1 MLKQIASINAGYPF
15 RGKIPEVYDS
25 TVIAVQMR
33 DISLPDGVNWVDCIT
48 TKLTGKRDPDYLL
61 EGDILVA
68 GRGNHNYAV
77 LVDLK
82 KANETLGS
90 TVEAVASPHFF
101 VVRVKHKEVLPEFV
115 AWLLNQP
122 YCQRYFEQSSEGT
135 LTKSIRRSV
144 LEDTPVVI
152 PPLAKQQTIVALAKT
167 INKEQRLMQQL
178 IQNGERTMNAIAN
191 DLFNKE

>member
-33 DISLPDGVNWVDCIT
+33 DISLPDGVNWAECIT
-48 TKLTGKRDPDYLL
+48 TNLTGKRKPDFLQH
-61 EGDILVA
+61 GDILVA

-77 LVDLK
+77 LIDIN
-82 KANETLGS
+82 KANKTLGL

-101 VVRVKHKEVLPEFV
+101 VVRIQQENVLPEFV

-122 YCQRYFEQSSEGT
+122 YCQRYFEQNSEGS

-144 LEDTPVVI
+144 LEETPMVI
-152 PPLAKQQTIVALAKT
+152 PPLEKQKTIVALANA
-167 INKEQRLMQQL
+167 INEEHKLMQQL
-178 IQNGERTMNAIAN
+178 IQNGERTLNAIAN
-191 DLFNKE
+191 DLYNKE

>member
-15 RGKIPEVYDS
+15 RGKIPENHDS
-25 TVIAVQMR
+25 TIIAVQMR
-33 DISLPDGVNWVDCIT
+33 DISLTEGVNWAGCIT
-48 TKLTGKRDPDYLL
+48 TNLTGKRAPDYLQ

-77 LVDLK
+77 LVDINH
-82 KANETLGS
+82 ANKTLGS

-101 VVRVKHKEVLPEFV
+101 VVRVTQQNILPEFV

-122 YCQRYFEQSSEGT
+122 YCQRYFEQNSEGT

-152 PPLAKQQTIVALAKT
+152 PPLEKQQTIIALAKAT
-167 INKEQRLMQQL
+167 HEKHKLMQQL